1 MSRMVWEARTTSV
14 RDLVE
19 VMVAVAQSGGDYSYA
34 GQLMMAPDEW
44 QDFANRL
51 GLLQGVDG
59 VWRSR

>member
-1 MSRMVWEARTTSV
+1 MFWEARTKSV

-19 VMVAVAQSGGDYSYA
+19 VRVAVAQSGGDYSSV
-34 GQLMMAPDEW
+34 GQLMMHSDEW